1 MQWKFKVKERKGKG
15 KTNNKLNSIKVNL
28 IIVMSNSGHAV
39 VVWEFETK
47 NGKWLPYSPAVSQ
60 HLERAHAKKLTRVL
74 LSDADPTLDESQIY
88 VNVRTMCQCSDDT
101 DKEYAITSVR
111 RKFYKPSSP
120 AGKGTRW
127 EWANGS
133 GSEWHPYNIDVQC
146 LIEESWA
153 KGEQTVDLHKT
164 YTNLPYRI
172 NFFNMSQVRL
182 PNGPI
187 RSIQRVQQA
196 PYPLIKLSKPPP
208 HTSIPLPSSSASSS
222 SSSIHSAVLA
232 KEQKS
237 QSKKSKF
244 HKTTS
249 NNGEC
254 HTTTNLARQILNNLN
269 IFSGNHSHSSS
280 STSNNSNVKT
290 NISRD
295 NRHHRSLT
303 TEHRSRSRTRIS
315 EDSLLDNDTVSLA
328 SSRRPSVDTVST
340 YLSHESKGSQNIGSI
355 SDLLDCSIGSDD
367 VFTTPNALIPG
378 SIVGVDADSDQISRF
393 VRVHHPSKWPNQVQ
407 PCPMCMEELRHDSHN
422 PTISLSRCQHLMHL
436 QCLNELI
443 ITQHN
448 NPNQKESL

>member
-1 MQWKFKVKERKGKG
+1 
-15 KTNNKLNSIKVNL
+15 
-28 IIVMSNSGHAV
+28 MSSSGHAV

-47 NGKWLPYSPAVSQ
+47 NGKWLPYSPPVSQ

-101 DKEYAITSVR
+101 DTEYAITSVR

-127 EWANGS
+127 EWANGNR
-133 GSEWHPYNIDVQC
+133 SEWHPYNIDVQC

-153 KGEQTVDLHKT
+153 KGEQTVELHKT

-172 NFFNMSQVRL
+172 NFFNMTQVRL

-196 PYPLIKLSKPPP
+196 PYPLIKLPKPPP
-208 HTSIPLPSSSASSS
+208 PTSASLPIMSSVSSSP
-222 SSSIHSAVLA
+222 SIHNAVVT
-232 KEQKS
+232 KDQKS

-244 HKTTS
+244 HKPTS
-249 NNGEC
+249 NNVEC

-280 STSNNSNVKT
+280 SSSSNSNNHSNTNNNSNS
-290 NISRD
+290 NSSISRD

-303 TEHRSRSRTRIS
+303 SEHRSRSRTRS
-315 EDSLLDNDTVSLA
+315 ESLLDNDTVSLT
-328 SSRRPSVDTVST
+328 SGRRPSVDTVST
-340 YLSHESKGSQNIGSI
+340 YLSHESKGSQNIGSV
-355 SDLLDCSIGSDD
+355 SDLLLDCSIGSDD
-367 VFTTPNALIPG
+367 VFTTPTALIPG

-393 VRVHHPSKWPNQVQ
+393 VRVHHPPKWPNHVQ
-407 PCPMCMEELRHDSHN
+407 PCPMCMEELRHDSQN

-448 NPNQKESL
+448 NPNQKVSY